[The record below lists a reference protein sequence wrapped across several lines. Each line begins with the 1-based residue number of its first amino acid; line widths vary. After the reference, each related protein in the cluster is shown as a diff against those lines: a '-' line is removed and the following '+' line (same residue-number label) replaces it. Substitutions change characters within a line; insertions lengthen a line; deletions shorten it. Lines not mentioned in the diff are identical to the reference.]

1 MTGGKG
7 GSAIV
12 TGPAECNGLGNRG
25 NMEEMGE
32 WWESREGRWLR
43 RHAIAAP
50 VGILLVTI
58 LLTYLT
64 QPEQWNQREGLKSAA
79 SLVDLGTVVYATVAV
94 ILERGVRIV
103 FWALDQ
109 RRKWREKWRAEAQ
122 AEGRAEGLAE
132 GLAEGRAEGRAEFI
146 AELVAA
152 GREQGNQE
160 IAAFVERVAREQ
172 GGSLEEDSHN

>member
-1 MTGGKG
+1 M
-7 GSAIV
+7 
-12 TGPAECNGLGNRG
+12 
-25 NMEEMGE
+25 
-32 WWESREGRWLR
+32 R

-64 QPEQWNQREGLKSAA
+64 QPEQWNIREGLKSAA
-79 SLVDLGTVVYATVAV
+79 SLVDLGTVLYATVAV
-94 ILERGVRIV
+94 MLERGVRVV

-109 RRKWREKWRAEAQ
+109 RRKWRERWRAEAQ
-122 AEGRAEGLAE
+122 AEGRAKL
-132 GLAEGRAEGRAEFI
+132 L

-152 GREQGNQE
+152 GQEQGNEE

-172 GGSLEEDSHN
+172 GGFFEEDPRN